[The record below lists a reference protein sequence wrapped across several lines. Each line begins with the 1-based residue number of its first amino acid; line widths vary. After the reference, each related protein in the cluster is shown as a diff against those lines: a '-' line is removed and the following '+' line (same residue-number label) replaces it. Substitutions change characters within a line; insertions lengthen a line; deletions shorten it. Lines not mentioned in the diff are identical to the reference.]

1 MGSSQ
6 FGGAAVVEVKDPR
19 TNPSRIMKPSHELI
33 LDYNYSSE
41 LSTNEHRIVINTKR
55 LEIIH
60 NPKLLKQKHQQ
71 RNSEQQTITP
81 ELAAKLSNE
90 IIQFNKC
97 AEIAFC
103 RNVCD
108 LNSVVSDDMKMFLI
122 GRWSE
127 MESSE
132 DGCKFQVIT
141 MLLRDQVC
149 QGEPQ
154 VELQNT
160 ESDDFNHEAYLT
172 SEFNF
177 PSLGRFSGNDLKFY
191 STLKASQISETNL
204 SSQYDV
210 DVSMD
215 LLTKLFV
222 DSEQFSVRFEN
233 RENSLGKLVSIFHDP
248 LPLKPVSISHALEE
262 VADTALKMSIDWSSM
277 DRFIKQSQSDSQV
290 FCAELIENYT
300 KKNFTRHIKKAGTNE
315 IKQTWKMSIG
325 QLSFNLLVNK
335 PNVYFMKRQDGS
347 LVLAN
352 ISIKLENQIKFGAE
366 RMTRAE
372 LLREWCTQRFS
383 PDSITLRYRID
394 AMTLT
399 ILSITCITFEEIDKE
414 LVGRYQVQPN
424 ALMGNL
430 MNVFACIQRL
440 PPSGYI
446 IQAKLEDLC
455 KKLFIYKASED
466 GKHLFNEPWE
476 ISAVSSQ
483 KWIPIDE
490 STPTFLHVQ
499 YNFSPCCFPCSNRKL
514 SYIKKAPPIT
524 KQKKKTLR
532 QPPPKSKQP
541 AVPRKKNKKRKLKPQ
556 KSTNKVVN
564 K

>member
-1 MGSSQ
+1 MGSGRL
-6 FGGAAVVEVKDPR
+6 GGAAVVEVKDPR

-41 LSTNEHRIVINTKR
+41 LTTNEQRIVINKKR
-55 LEIIH
+55 LGIIH
-60 NPKLLKQKHQQ
+60 NPKLLKPNHQQ
-71 RNSEQQTITP
+71 RNSEQQTISP

-103 RNVCD
+103 RNVSD

-122 GRWSE
+122 GRWSK

-160 ESDDFNHEAYLT
+160 ESDDFNREAYLI

-177 PSLGRFSGNDLKFY
+177 PSLDRFSGNDLKFY

-210 DVSMD
+210 DLSLD
-215 LLTKLFV
+215 LLTKLFI

-248 LPLKPVSISHALEE
+248 LPLKPASISQALEE
-262 VADTALKMSIDWSSM
+262 VADTALKMSFDWSNM
-277 DRFIKQSQSDSQV
+277 DRFIKQTQSDSQD
-290 FCAELIENYT
+290 FCAELIENFT
-300 KKNFTRHIKKAGTNE
+300 KKTFARYIKKAGTNE
-315 IKQTWKMSIG
+315 INQTWKMSIG
-325 QLSFNLLVNK
+325 QLSFNLLVNN
-335 PNVYFMKRQDGS
+335 PNAYFMRRHDGS

-352 ISIKLENQIKFGAE
+352 ISIKLEHQIKFGAE

-383 PDSITLRYRID
+383 PDSITLRYRVD

-399 ILSITCITFEEIDKE
+399 VLSITCITFDEIETEIVDLYK
-414 LVGRYQVQPN
+414 VQPN
-424 ALMGNL
+424 TLMVNL
-430 MNVFACIQRL
+430 INVFACIQRL
-440 PPSGYI
+440 PPSGYM

-466 GKHLFNEPWE
+466 GKHSFNEPWE

-499 YNFSPCCFPCSNRKL
+499 YNFSPCCFPCSNRRL
-514 SYIKKAPPIT
+514 SYLKKSPPMT
-524 KQKKKTLR
+524 KQKKKT
-532 QPPPKSKQP
+532 QSPPKTKRP
-541 AVPRKKNKKRKLKPQ
+541 AVPRKKNKKRKLQPK
-556 KSTNKVVN
+556 KNVNKVV
-564 K
+564 KK